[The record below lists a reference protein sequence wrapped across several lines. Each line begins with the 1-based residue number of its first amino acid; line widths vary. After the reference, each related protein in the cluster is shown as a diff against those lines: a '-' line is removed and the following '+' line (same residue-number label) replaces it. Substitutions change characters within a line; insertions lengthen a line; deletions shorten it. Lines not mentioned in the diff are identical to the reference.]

1 MVLYLKLPGQCKFG
15 DLAHWKNRKSGPNC
29 ECLFTCGMYPIG
41 WRMPFMLSF
50 RPRLILAASLFALPF
65 AQVVAQPAEPS
76 PEIVQMQ
83 TVEDSW
89 NAALTKHDQFALENL
104 LARDFV
110 GISAEGDVTTR
121 NQQISHLFVAGAEP
135 VSLTQK
141 VVGARVMGDV
151 AIVNGTYVM
160 EWQGA
165 GDQRKVA
172 EKGVFT
178 HVFRKNSAGNWQ
190 CINSQRTVVATE
202 DERKKKAPVHGNKSD
217 AVLPLHIP
225 LIYKGPQSTKE
236 PPAAGENQ
244 PPQ

>member
-1 MVLYLKLPGQCKFG
+1 
-15 DLAHWKNRKSGPNC
+15 
-29 ECLFTCGMYPIG
+29 
-41 WRMPFMLSF
+41 MPFMLSLRTRCTLTAAIF
-50 RPRLILAASLFALPF
+50 ALSVGSLAAQSAD
-65 AQVVAQPAEPS
+65 PS
-76 PEIVQMQ
+76 PAVAQMQ

-89 NAALTKHDQFALENL
+89 DAALTKHDQFALENL

-141 VVGARVMGDV
+141 VIGARVIGDLAV
-151 AIVNGTYVM
+151 VNGTYVM

-165 GDQRKVA
+165 SDQQKVA

-178 HVFRKNSAGNWQ
+178 HIFRKNSAGNWQ
-190 CINSQRTVVATE
+190 CINSQRTVVITE
-202 DERKKKAPVHGNKSD
+202 DERKKKAAVHTSKSS
-217 AVLPLHIP
+217 AALPLHVP
-225 LIYKGPQSTKE
+225 LIYKGPQSTQ
-236 PPAAGENQ
+236 PAPAPTTNQ

>member
-1 MVLYLKLPGQCKFG
+1 
-15 DLAHWKNRKSGPNC
+15 
-29 ECLFTCGMYPIG
+29 
-41 WRMPFMLSF
+41 MPFMLSF
-50 RPRLILAASLFALPF
+50 HLRSIVATSLFALPF
-65 AQVVAQPAEPS
+65 IGLHAQPADPS
-76 PEIVQMQ
+76 PEIAQMQ

-89 NAALTKHDQFALENL
+89 DGAVTKRDQFAMENL

-121 NQQISHLFVAGAEP
+121 NQQISHLFVAGAAP
-135 VSLTQK
+135 LSLKQT
-141 VVGARVMGDV
+141 VIGARLVGDL

-165 GDQRKVA
+165 SDQQKVA
-172 EKGVFT
+172 EKGVFS

-202 DERKKKAPVHGNKSD
+202 DERKKKKAATHASKSD
-217 AVLPLHIP
+217 AALPFQIP
-225 LIYKGPQSTKE
+225 LIYKGPQSTQ
-236 PPAAGENQ
+236 PSPAPGSNQ